1 MSKTVF
7 LSRNKPQDSD
17 VIDICKKYNRTFIG
31 YPAWRKGYSDLARD
45 MIDLSSPH
53 WDKIEEELDKEC
65 KNNGYKRQIKINWNL
80 VHEID
85 CGCITLIPRPDRG
98 LVYTGV
104 VENFFFDGNPKWA
117 DEYIELR
124 KKQCLDTK
132 CVISHKGDIAQGWK
146 VDKWRKIQFSAFPA
160 WIRRSFFGRST
171 VARIHPLKDF
181 GDPHE
186 VLDKW
191 IDNPQQ
197 PIPECTV
204 EIPEIERRLVQN
216 IGPNEFEHLVVA
228 LLQLEQPD
236 RVWRHVGG
244 SGDGGVD
251 GMGSSADGEPC
262 ALVQCKWNGG
272 DPEIPRDWEGEYYFA
287 TLLEDPSRANDS
299 IHFWNRR
306 KIAALIKKHA
316 RWLPWALAM
325 RIGE

>member
-1 MSKTVF
+1 MGKTVF
-7 LSRNKPQDSD
+7 LSRNRPQDSD
-17 VIDICKKYNRTFIG
+17 VIDICEKYNRTFIG
-31 YPAWRKGYSDLARD
+31 YPAWRKGYSDLARG
-45 MIDLSSPH
+45 MIDLSSLD
-53 WDKIEEELDKEC
+53 WDEVEEELGEEC
-65 KNNGYKRQIKINWNL
+65 REKSYKKQIKGNWNL
-80 VHEID
+80 AREID

-104 VENFFFDGNPKWA
+104 VEKFFFEGKPEWA

-124 KKQCLDTK
+124 RKQSLKTEPE
-132 CVISHKGDIAQGWK
+132 ISHLSDVAQGWK
-146 VDKWRKIQFSAFPA
+146 VDKWREIQFSAFPA
-160 WIRRSFFGRST
+160 WIRKSFFGRST
-171 VARIHPLKDF
+171 VARIHSLGF
-181 GDPHE
+181 GNPHE

-191 IDNPQQ
+191 IDSPQR
-197 PIPECTV
+197 PIPEWTV
-204 EIPEIERRLVQN
+204 EISEIEKRLVWN

-272 DPEIPRDWEGEYYFA
+272 HPEVPKDWKKDYYFA
-287 TLLEDPSRANDS
+287 TLLEGSCQGNDS
-299 IHFWNRR
+299 IHLWDRR
-306 KIAALIKKHA
+306 KIAKLVKKHT
-316 RWLPWALAM
+316 RLLPWALAM

>member
-1 MSKTVF
+1 MGKTVF
-7 LSRNKPQDSD
+7 LSRNKPQCSD
-17 VIDICKKYNRTFIG
+17 VIDICEKYNRTFIG

-45 MIDLSSPH
+45 MMDLSSLA
-53 WDKIEEELDKEC
+53 WDEIEEELDEEC
-65 KNNGYKRQIKINWNL
+65 KKKNYKRQIKINWNL
-80 VHEID
+80 VREID

-104 VENFFFDGNPKWA
+104 VENFFFEGNPEWA
-117 DEYIELR
+117 DEYIESRRRQSLE
-124 KKQCLDTK
+124 TK
-132 CVISHKGDIAQGWK
+132 PEIWHLSDIAQGWK

-160 WIRRSFFGRST
+160 WIRKSFFGRST
-171 VARIHPLKDF
+171 VARIHPSRF
-181 GDPHE
+181 GNPYE

-191 IDNPQQ
+191 IDSPQR
-197 PIPECTV
+197 PIPEWTMR
-204 EIPEIERRLVQN
+204 ISEIEKRLAWN
-216 IGPNEFEHLVVA
+216 IGPYEFEHLVVA

-272 DPEIPRDWEGEYYFA
+272 DPEIPRDWKKEFYFA
-287 TLLEDPSRANDS
+287 TLLEEPYQGNDS
-299 IHFWNRR
+299 IHQWNRR
-306 KIAALIKKHA
+306 KIAELIKKHA
-316 RWLPWALAM
+316 RRLPWALAM